1 MDINGWPQAIHITRA
16 NVSDQDGASTMIAL
30 HANDLRYVRNV
41 LVDGGYVATRE
52 LTLN

>member
-1 MDINGWPQAIHITRA
+1 
-16 NVSDQDGASTMIAL
+16 MIAL